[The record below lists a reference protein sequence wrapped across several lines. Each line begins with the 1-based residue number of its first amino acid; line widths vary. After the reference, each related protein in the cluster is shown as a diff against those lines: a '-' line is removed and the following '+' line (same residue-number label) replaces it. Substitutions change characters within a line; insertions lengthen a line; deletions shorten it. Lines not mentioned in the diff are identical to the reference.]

1 MSPNFEKALPLQ
13 PAAPNA
19 DGDDRALLLPL
30 DAKAQRKLKQ
40 QRDFGKRSAKA
51 DTGARPKFKQHGHHH
66 QNTGMPLHE
75 LRKERD
81 LWLAG
86 QQQASAAGA
95 GRNIPER
102 RREKAA
108 SAAAMSRSVPSSGA
122 VSWPPASGVSRDD
135 FEENLHPNLWTGTDS
150 TLLSSSAPKELSSYL
165 SRSHERKR
173 EARPMTLFESASF
186 FNESGNLLSHDNFQE
201 LGTSPDMSKRKPKRR
216 VGRRKSEKTKRDGS
230 HDAFNQE
237 EIVLELMGYLLP
249 HVDVG
254 KELNLLLLTGQPHGG
269 DVFHF
274 EEDDVAAAALKFK
287 SKNASLE
294 VDLLKFQ
301 AALTKML
308 FDSSSDARLEYQSL
322 EGDELVESCF
332 SEQWIAKTM
341 LSIVKLDVLAQY
353 DCFAVLLALFRSM
366 HHRRSAILDAVS
378 ATALAIYH
386 HQGVDATTG
395 QFADVKCVSL
405 KGIIAF
411 LSTILGSLEV
421 EVANAVEVDEGVNE
435 FCDQICRATKLLMR
449 SSPGKPRRQD
459 ENNQLEKFSEDS
471 ESLEATTYG
480 ALGEVL
486 YHLATFSPMHGE
498 EILRWMLH
506 KWPKRNVQVQLFF
519 VRFTGGLLA
528 HFMMCGL
535 YFPEDVVWKAISRIE
550 ACVKSPHFLIAKEA
564 CGLCGNLP
572 LMDVYLSRDQALRE
586 KIASALHE
594 NARGHWNA
602 RIREMSD
609 EYFDMLL
616 DLA

>member
-1 MSPNFEKALPLQ
+1 MSPNYEKAPPLQ
-13 PAAPNA
+13 PVVLDS
-19 DGDDRALLLPL
+19 DGDDRALL
-30 DAKAQRKLKQ
+30 DVKAQRKLKQ
-40 QRDFGKRSAKA
+40 QRDFGKRSAKVEVA
-51 DTGARPKFKQHGHHH
+51 KPKFKQHGHHH
-66 QNTGMPLHE
+66 HSQGMPLHE

-86 QQQASAAGA
+86 QQQAANASP
-95 GRNIPER
+95 GRNIPEQ

-108 SAAAMSRSVPSSGA
+108 TAATMSRSVPSSGA
-122 VSWPPASGVSRDD
+122 VSWPPAPGASRDD
-135 FEENLHPNLWTGTDS
+135 FEENLHPNRWDISDS
-150 TLLSSSAPKELSSYL
+150 TLLSLSAPKESGSYL

-186 FNESGNLLSHDNFQE
+186 YNESGNLLDHDNFQE
-201 LGTSPDMSKRKPKRR
+201 LGSSPDMSKRKPKRR

-237 EIVLELMGYLLP
+237 EIVLELMAHVLP

-274 EEDDVAAAALKFK
+274 EEDDVAAVALKFK

-301 AALTKML
+301 AALTKMV
-308 FDSSSDARLEYQSL
+308 FDSASDAHLEQSSL
-322 EGDELVESCF
+322 DGEELIESCF
-332 SEQWIAKTM
+332 SEQWIARTM
-341 LSIVKLDVLAQY
+341 LSIIKLDVLAQY
-353 DCFAVLLALFRSM
+353 DRFAVLLALFRSM
-366 HHRRSAILDAVS
+366 HHRRSAVLDAVS

-395 QFADVKCVSL
+395 QFASVEYVSL

-411 LSTILGSLEV
+411 LSAILGTLEG
-421 EVANAVEVDEGVNE
+421 EVASAVEVDEVVNE
-435 FCDQICRATKLLMR
+435 FCDQLCRATKLLMR

-459 ENNQLEKFSEDS
+459 ENQLEKYNEDS
-471 ESLEATTYG
+471 GSMEATTYG

-486 YHLATFSPMHGE
+486 YRLATFSPMHGE

-528 HFMMCGL
+528 HFMLRGL
-535 YFPEDVVWKAISRIE
+535 YFPEDVVWKVFSRIE

-572 LMDVYLSRDQALRE
+572 LMDVYLSHDQALRE

-594 NARGHWNA
+594 NARAHWNA

-609 EYFDMLL
+609 EHFDMLL